1 MKKILLS
8 GIVLILAVSMLA
20 ACAAPLTSD
29 AGGSAAGAAFA
40 SAEEKAMLKKLRR
53 IRSDWTEQQVRDLLG
68 TPDRFGE
75 MNVVGEVF
83 YMISPT
89 KEATIAFWSEGIEI
103 TVTDAETGEKAVILG
118 AAE

>member
-8 GIVLILAVSMLA
+8 GIVLILAVCMLA

-29 AGGSAAGAAFA
+29 AGGSAAGAASA

-53 IRSDWTEQQVRDLLG
+53 IRSDWTEQQVRDVLG

-75 MNVVGEVF
+75 LNVVGEVF

>member
-8 GIVLILAVSMLA
+8 GIVLTLAMCMLS
-20 ACAAPLTSD
+20 ACAAPLASD
-29 AGGSAAGAAFA
+29 TGGSAAGATSA
-40 SAEEKAMLKKLRR
+40 SSEEKAMLKKLRR

-68 TPDRFGE
+68 TPDRFGKL
-75 MNVVGEVF
+75 NVVGEVF
-83 YMISPT
+83 YTISPT

-118 AAE
+118 VAE

>member
-8 GIVLILAVSMLA
+8 GIVLILAVCMLA

-29 AGGSAAGAAFA
+29 AGGSAAGAASA

-75 MNVVGEVF
+75 LNVVF

-118 AAE
+118 VAE